1 MFSGTMTHDECCW
14 CRRDITEVEEM
25 LTGGESTHWEY
36 HLSQRQTRDETEAA
50 VEGNGETWYLPEG
63 QSV

>member
-1 MFSGTMTHDECCW
+1 MAHDECCW
-14 CRRDITEVEEM
+14 CRQSTDEIEEM
-25 LTGGESTHWEY
+25 LTGLESAHWEY

-50 VEGNGETWYLPEG
+50 VEGNGQVWYLPEG